1 MPMDVILVLW
11 FCVCTARTG
20 KQDWALR
27 GIWGKVVVM
36 IVLLWAAETRLYSG

>member
-1 MPMDVILVLW
+1 MDVILVLW

-20 KQDWALR
+20 KQGWALS

-36 IVLLWAAETRLYSG
+36 IVLLPTAVTRDYSV